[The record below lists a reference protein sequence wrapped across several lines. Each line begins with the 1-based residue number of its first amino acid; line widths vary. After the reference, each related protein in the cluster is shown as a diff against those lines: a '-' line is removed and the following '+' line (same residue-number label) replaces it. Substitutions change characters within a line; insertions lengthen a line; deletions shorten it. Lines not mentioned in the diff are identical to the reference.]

1 MRTLKLKDS
10 EKLRHNVRLTLK
22 RLQRPRFFARSFLFC
37 STLFFGYFL
46 IGLFIRII
54 RFVIYAF
61 LYTKGYSVALSC
73 SHITC
78 SYQHDSAFV
87 LREFSLTCKSGMRI
101 ALVGSNGAGKS
112 TLVKVLAGHMTF
124 QAGYVTFDD
133 YTIAPNESL
142 DVLTRAGL
150 CGFVHQD
157 PYTQCVS
164 PSVFDTLAFGP
175 LNLGLSEQ
183 DVHARVKEALEFAH
197 ISHLAAR
204 MLDTLSGGEMQRVA
218 FAATLA
224 LHPRYLV
231 LDEAF
236 SQLDPISSQQLHAT
250 IERLVRTGFD
260 GAPLGV
266 IEITHNAQDLKYVD
280 KVAVLYQGK
289 IAAEVSP
296 SEFLSNPTLQSYA
309 DFIDE
314 SAYMRAMNMQNEVLL
329 AADACERRSQ
339 TTEAR
344 NEHERCAKS
353 IGASYE
359 RPMRSQAT
367 GARLQPTGACL
378 QPTGTPESHETRTQP
393 TGAHNDRSTRTQPT
407 LVVSNLVPQ
416 LLGDAPSSRSI
427 QSDTSYNFSLYA
439 GELTL
444 VVGNSGSG
452 KTTLALNLIGAC
464 KPQQG
469 SVTLN
474 GLPVALGDCA
484 FMFQRVEDQLF
495 CPTVLDEVT
504 FGLKNLGVSCN
515 DAARKAKKM
524 LSLLGVSSDTF
535 ERNPYQLS
543 GGMRKR
549 VGIAAILALDKPV
562 YILDE
567 CTSGLDGAGRRLVR
581 RVIRMLL
588 DQHKSVMVIT
598 HHMSEWEE
606 IPHKILVVRD
616 SVSL

>member
-10 EKLRHNVRLTLK
+10 EKLGHNVRLTLK

-224 LHPRYLV
+224 LHPHYLV

-266 IEITHNAQDLKYVD
+266 IEITHNAQDLTYVD

-314 SAYMRAMNMQNEVLL
+314 SAYMRAMNVQNEVLL

-339 TTEAR
+339 ATEAC
-344 NEHERCAKS
+344 NEHERCTKS

-359 RPMRSQAT
+359 RPMRPHS
-367 GARLQPTGACL
+367 TGACL
-378 QPTGTPESHETRTQP
+378 QPTGTPEGHEPRIQPTQP
-393 TGAHNDRSTRTQPT
+393 SQPT
-407 LVVSNLVPQ
+407 LVVSKLVPRF
-416 LLGDAPSSRSI
+416 LGDAPSSRSA
-427 QSDTSYNFSLYA
+427 QSAASYNFSLYP
-439 GELTL
+439 GELTV
-444 VVGNSGSG
+444 VVGSSGSG

-469 SVTLN
+469 SITLN
-474 GLPVALGDCA
+474 GRPVALGDCA

-504 FGLKNLGVSCN
+504 FGLKNQGLSCN
-515 DAARKAKKM
+515 DATRKAKKM
-524 LSLLGVSSDTF
+524 LSLLGVPADTF
-535 ERNPYQLS
+535 ECNPYQLS

-581 RVIRMLL
+581 RAIRMLL

-606 IPHKILVVRD
+606 IPHKLLVVRD

>member
-1 MRTLKLKDS
+1 M
-10 EKLRHNVRLTLK
+10 
-22 RLQRPRFFARSFLFC
+22 
-37 STLFFGYFL
+37 
-46 IGLFIRII
+46 
-54 RFVIYAF
+54 
-61 LYTKGYSVALSC
+61 ALSC

-87 LREFSLTCKSGMRI
+87 LRELSLTCKSGMRI

-112 TLVKVLAGHMTF
+112 TLVNVLAGHVPF
-124 QAGYVTFDD
+124 QAGHITLDG

-142 DVLTRAGL
+142 DVLTRARL

-197 ISHLAAR
+197 ISYLAGR

-224 LHPRYLV
+224 LHPHYLV

-236 SQLDPISSQQLHAT
+236 SQLDPISSQQLHTT
-250 IERLVRTGFD
+250 IECLVRTGFD

-314 SAYMRAMNMQNEVLL
+314 SSYMSVMSAQDPFIL
-329 AADACERRSQ
+329 ADNACEAQLLPTVAHAER
-339 TTEAR
+339 TT
-344 NEHERCAKS
+344 C
-353 IGASYE
+353 I
-359 RPMRSQAT
+359 
-367 GARLQPTGACL
+367 
-378 QPTGTPESHETRTQP
+378 QP
-393 TGAHNDRSTRTQPT
+393 TGAHNEGTQPT
-407 LVVSNLVPQ
+407 LVVSNLVPRP
-416 LLGDAPSSRSI
+416 LGDAASYRGN
-427 QSDTSYNFSLYA
+427 QSAASYNFSLYP

-444 VVGNSGSG
+444 VVGSSGSG

-504 FGLKNLGVSCN
+504 FGLKNQGLSCN
-515 DAARKAKKM
+515 DAARKAEKM

-588 DQHKSVMVIT
+588 EQHKSVMVIT

-606 IPHKILVVRD
+606 IPHKLLMVRD
-616 SVSL
+616 SVTL

>member
-1 MRTLKLKDS
+1 M
-10 EKLRHNVRLTLK
+10 
-22 RLQRPRFFARSFLFC
+22 
-37 STLFFGYFL
+37 
-46 IGLFIRII
+46 
-54 RFVIYAF
+54 
-61 LYTKGYSVALSC
+61 ALSC

-87 LREFSLTCKSGMRI
+87 LRELSLTCKAGMRI

-112 TLVKVLAGHMTF
+112 TLVNVLAGHMPF
-124 QAGYVTFDD
+124 QAGHITLDG

-197 ISHLAAR
+197 ISYLAGR

-224 LHPRYLV
+224 LHPHYLV

-236 SQLDPISSQQLHAT
+236 SQLDPISSQQLHTT
-250 IERLVRTGFD
+250 IECLVRTGFD

-314 SAYMRAMNMQNEVLL
+314 SSYMSVMSAQDPFIL
-329 AADACERRSQ
+329 ADNACEAQLLPTVAHAER
-339 TTEAR
+339 TT
-344 NEHERCAKS
+344 C
-353 IGASYE
+353 I
-359 RPMRSQAT
+359 
-367 GARLQPTGACL
+367 
-378 QPTGTPESHETRTQP
+378 QP
-393 TGAHNDRSTRTQPT
+393 TGAHNEGTQPT
-407 LVVSNLVPQ
+407 LVVSNLVPRP
-416 LLGDAPSSRSI
+416 LGDAASYRGN
-427 QSDTSYNFSLYA
+427 QSAASYNFSLYP

-444 VVGNSGSG
+444 VVGSSGSG

-504 FGLKNLGVSCN
+504 FGLKNQGLSCN
-515 DAARKAKKM
+515 DAARKAEKM

-606 IPHKILVVRD
+606 IPHKLLMVRD
-616 SVSL
+616 SVTL

>member
-1 MRTLKLKDS
+1 M
-10 EKLRHNVRLTLK
+10 
-22 RLQRPRFFARSFLFC
+22 
-37 STLFFGYFL
+37 
-46 IGLFIRII
+46 
-54 RFVIYAF
+54 
-61 LYTKGYSVALSC
+61 ALSC

-78 SYQHDSAFV
+78 KYQSGSAFV
-87 LREFSLTCKSGMRI
+87 LRDLSLTCKAGMRI

-112 TLVKVLAGHMTF
+112 TLVKVLAGHMSF
-124 QAGYVTFDD
+124 QAGHVAFDD
-133 YTIAPNESL
+133 YTITPNESL
-142 DVLTRAGL
+142 DVLARARL

-250 IERLVRTGFD
+250 IEHLVKTGFD

-266 IEITHNAQDLKYVD
+266 IEITHNAQDLTYAD
-280 KVAVLYQGK
+280 KVAVLHQGR

-314 SAYMRAMNMQNEVLL
+314 SAYMRDINAQNEVLL
-329 AADACERRSQ
+329 ANDACETRFQ
-339 TTEAR
+339 ATEAR
-344 NEHERCAKS
+344 NEHARRAETTGEFNERS
-353 IGASYE
+353 M
-359 RPMRSQAT
+359 RPQAT
-367 GARLQPTGACL
+367 GERAQS
-378 QPTGTPESHETRTQP
+378 TGTPEEP
-393 TGAHNDRSTRTQPT
+393 STRTQPT

-416 LLGDAPSSRSI
+416 LLGDTPSSRSAR
-427 QSDTSYNFSLYA
+427 SAALYNFSLYP

-444 VVGNSGSG
+444 LVGSSGSG

-474 GLPVALGDCA
+474 GRPVALGDCA

-504 FGLKNLGVSCN
+504 FGLKNQGLSCN

-581 RVIRMLL
+581 RAIRMLL
-588 DQHKSVMVIT
+588 DQHKNVMVIT

-606 IPHKILVVRD
+606 IPHKLLVVRD

>member
-1 MRTLKLKDS
+1 MLDFIF
-10 EKLRHNVRLTLK
+10 RL
-22 RLQRPRFFARSFLFC
+22 LFNW
-37 STLFFGYFL
+37 L
-46 IGLFIRII
+46 IYSYNQIRNICL
-54 RFVIYAF
+54 
-61 LYTKGYSVALSC
+61 LYTKGYFVALSC

-87 LREFSLTCKSGMRI
+87 LRELSLTCKAGMRI

-112 TLVKVLAGHMTF
+112 TLVKVLAGHMPF
-124 QAGYVTFDD
+124 QAGHVTFDD

-142 DVLTRAGL
+142 DVPTRVGL

-266 IEITHNAQDLKYVD
+266 IEITHNAQDLTYVD
-280 KVAVLYQGK
+280 KVAVLHKGK

-296 SEFLSNPTLQSYA
+296 FEFLSNPTLQAYS

-314 SAYMRAMNMQNEVLL
+314 SAYMRDINAQNEVLL
-329 AADACERRSQ
+329 ANDACETRSQ
-339 TTEAR
+339 ATEAR
-344 NEHERCAKS
+344 NEHARRAETTEEFNERSMRPQA
-353 IGASYE
+353 GE
-359 RPMRSQAT
+359 RAQS
-367 GARLQPTGACL
+367 
-378 QPTGTPESHETRTQP
+378 TGTPEEP
-393 TGAHNDRSTRTQPT
+393 STRTQPT
-407 LVVSNLVPQ
+407 LVVSNLVPR

-427 QSDTSYNFSLYA
+427 QSDTSYNFSLYP
-439 GELTL
+439 GELTV
-444 VVGNSGSG
+444 VVGSSGSG

-474 GLPVALGDCA
+474 GLPVVLGDCA

-504 FGLKNLGVSCN
+504 FGLKNQGLSCN
-515 DAARKAKKM
+515 DATRKAKKM
-524 LSLLGVSSDTF
+524 LSLLGVPADTF
-535 ERNPYQLS
+535 ECNPYQLS

-567 CTSGLDGAGRRLVR
+567 CTSGLDGAGRHLVR
-581 RVIRMLL
+581 RAIRMLL

-606 IPHKILVVRD
+606 IPHKLLVVRD

>member
-10 EKLRHNVRLTLK
+10 EKLGHNVRLTLK

-112 TLVKVLAGHMTF
+112 TFVKVLAGHMSF
-124 QAGYVTFDD
+124 QTGHVTFDD

-142 DVLTRAGL
+142 DVLTRARL

-157 PYTQCVS
+157 PYTQCIS

-175 LNLGLSEQ
+175 LNLGLSAHH
-183 DVHARVKEALEFAH
+183 VHARVKEALEFAH
-197 ISHLAAR
+197 ISHLAGR

-250 IERLVRTGFD
+250 IEHLVKTGFD

-266 IEITHNAQDLKYVD
+266 IEITHNAQDLTYVD
-280 KVAVLYQGK
+280 KVAVLHQGK

-314 SAYMRAMNMQNEVLL
+314 SSYMNVMSAQDPFIL
-329 AADACERRSQ
+329 ADNACEAQLLPTVAHTER
-339 TTEAR
+339 TT
-344 NEHERCAKS
+344 C
-353 IGASYE
+353 I
-359 RPMRSQAT
+359 
-367 GARLQPTGACL
+367 
-378 QPTGTPESHETRTQP
+378 QP
-393 TGAHNDRSTRTQPT
+393 TGAHNEGTQPTQHPQPT

-469 SVTLN
+469 SATLN

-504 FGLKNLGVSCN
+504 FGLKNQGLFCN
-515 DAARKAKKM
+515 NVTRKAKKM
-524 LSLLGVSSDTF
+524 LSLLGVPSDTF

-588 DQHKSVMVIT
+588 DQHKSVMVVT
-598 HHMSEWEE
+598 HHISEWEE
-606 IPHKILVVRD
+606 IPHKILVVRN
-616 SVSL
+616 SVSS

>member
-1 MRTLKLKDS
+1 M
-10 EKLRHNVRLTLK
+10 
-22 RLQRPRFFARSFLFC
+22 
-37 STLFFGYFL
+37 
-46 IGLFIRII
+46 
-54 RFVIYAF
+54 
-61 LYTKGYSVALSC
+61 ALSC

-87 LREFSLTCKSGMRI
+87 LRELSLTCKAGIRI

-112 TLVKVLAGHMTF
+112 TLVNVLAGHMPF
-124 QAGYVTFDD
+124 QAGHITLDG

-197 ISHLAAR
+197 ISYLAGR

-218 FAATLA
+218 FAAMLA
-224 LHPRYLV
+224 LHPHYLV

-236 SQLDPISSQQLHAT
+236 SQLDPISSQQLHTT

-296 SEFLSNPTLQSYA
+296 SEFLSNPTLQSYV

-314 SAYMRAMNMQNEVLL
+314 SSYMSVMSAQDPFIL
-329 AADACERRSQ
+329 ADNACEAQLLPTVAHAER
-339 TTEAR
+339 TT
-344 NEHERCAKS
+344 C
-353 IGASYE
+353 I
-359 RPMRSQAT
+359 
-367 GARLQPTGACL
+367 
-378 QPTGTPESHETRTQP
+378 QP
-393 TGAHNDRSTRTQPT
+393 TGAHNEGTTCIQPTRAHNEGTQPTQHPQHPQPTQPT
-407 LVVSNLVPQ
+407 LVVSNLVPRP
-416 LLGDAPSSRSI
+416 LGDAASYRGN
-427 QSDTSYNFSLYA
+427 QSAASYNFSLYP

-444 VVGNSGSG
+444 VMGSSGSG

-474 GLPVALGDCA
+474 GRPVALGDCA

-504 FGLKNLGVSCN
+504 FGLKNQGLSCN
-515 DAARKAKKM
+515 NAMRRAKKM

-535 ERNPYQLS
+535 GRNPYQLS

-606 IPHKILVVRD
+606 IPHKLLMVRD

>member
-1 MRTLKLKDS
+1 M
-10 EKLRHNVRLTLK
+10 
-22 RLQRPRFFARSFLFC
+22 
-37 STLFFGYFL
+37 
-46 IGLFIRII
+46 
-54 RFVIYAF
+54 
-61 LYTKGYSVALSC
+61 ALSC

-87 LREFSLTCKSGMRI
+87 LRELSLTCKAGMRI

-112 TLVKVLAGHMTF
+112 TLVNVLAGHVPF
-124 QAGYVTFDD
+124 QAGHITLDG

-142 DVLTRAGL
+142 DVLTRARL

-183 DVHARVKEALEFAH
+183 DVHARVKKALEFAH
-197 ISHLAAR
+197 ISHLAGR

-236 SQLDPISSQQLHAT
+236 SQLDPISSQQLHTT

-266 IEITHNAQDLKYVD
+266 IEITHNAQDLTYVD

-296 SEFLSNPTLQSYA
+296 SEFLSNPTLQAYA

-314 SAYMRAMNMQNEVLL
+314 SSYMSVMSAQDPFIL
-329 AADACERRSQ
+329 ADNACKTQPLSTVAHAER
-339 TTEAR
+339 TT
-344 NEHERCAKS
+344 C
-353 IGASYE
+353 I
-359 RPMRSQAT
+359 
-367 GARLQPTGACL
+367 
-378 QPTGTPESHETRTQP
+378 QP
-393 TGAHNDRSTRTQPT
+393 TGAHNEGTQPT

-416 LLGDAPSSRSI
+416 FLGDTPSSRSAR
-427 QSDTSYNFSLYA
+427 SAASYNFSLYP

-444 VVGNSGSG
+444 VVGSSGSG

-464 KPQQG
+464 NPQQG
-469 SVTLN
+469 SITLN
-474 GLPVALGDCA
+474 GRPVALGDCA

-504 FGLKNLGVSCN
+504 FGLKNLGVSCKV
-515 DAARKAKKM
+515 AMCRAKKM
-524 LSLLGVSSDTF
+524 LSLLGVPSDTF
-535 ERNPYQLS
+535 ECNPYQLS

-606 IPHKILVVRD
+606 IPHKILVVRN

>member
-10 EKLRHNVRLTLK
+10 EQLGHNVRLTLK

-61 LYTKGYSVALSC
+61 LYTKGYFVALSC

-78 SYQHDSAFV
+78 SYQHDSDFV
-87 LREFSLTCKSGMRI
+87 LRELSLTCKAGMRI

-112 TLVKVLAGHMTF
+112 TLVNVLAGHVPF
-124 QAGYVTFDD
+124 QAGHITLDG

-142 DVLTRAGL
+142 DVLIRARL

-175 LNLGLSEQ
+175 LNLGLSAQ

-197 ISHLAAR
+197 ISHLAGR

-224 LHPRYLV
+224 LHPHYLV

-236 SQLDPISSQQLHAT
+236 TQLDPISSQQLHAT

-289 IAAEVSP
+289 IATEVSP
-296 SEFLSNPTLQSYA
+296 SEFLSNPTLQAYS

-314 SAYMRAMNMQNEVLL
+314 SAYMRDINARNEVLL
-329 AADACERRSQ
+329 ANDACETRSQ
-339 TTEAR
+339 ATEAR
-344 NEHERCAKS
+344 NEHARRADTTGEFNERS
-353 IGASYE
+353 MW
-359 RPMRSQAT
+359 PQAT
-367 GARLQPTGACL
+367 GERAQS
-378 QPTGTPESHETRTQP
+378 TGTPEEPS
-393 TGAHNDRSTRTQPT
+393 ARTQPT
-407 LVVSNLVPQ
+407 LIVSNLVPQ

-606 IPHKILVVRD
+606 IPHKILVVRN

>member
-1 MRTLKLKDS
+1 M
-10 EKLRHNVRLTLK
+10 
-22 RLQRPRFFARSFLFC
+22 
-37 STLFFGYFL
+37 
-46 IGLFIRII
+46 
-54 RFVIYAF
+54 
-61 LYTKGYSVALSC
+61 ALSC

-87 LREFSLTCKSGMRI
+87 LRELSLTCKSGMRI

-112 TLVKVLAGHMTF
+112 TLVNVLAGHVPF
-124 QAGYVTFDD
+124 QAGHITLDG

-142 DVLTRAGL
+142 DVLTRARL

-197 ISHLAAR
+197 ISYLAGR

-224 LHPRYLV
+224 LHPHYLV

-236 SQLDPISSQQLHAT
+236 SQLDPISSQQLHTT
-250 IERLVRTGFD
+250 IECLVRTGFD

-314 SAYMRAMNMQNEVLL
+314 SSYMSVMSAQDPFIL
-329 AADACERRSQ
+329 ADNACEAQLLPTVAHAER
-339 TTEAR
+339 TT
-344 NEHERCAKS
+344 C
-353 IGASYE
+353 I
-359 RPMRSQAT
+359 
-367 GARLQPTGACL
+367 
-378 QPTGTPESHETRTQP
+378 QP
-393 TGAHNDRSTRTQPT
+393 TGAHNEGTQPT
-407 LVVSNLVPQ
+407 LVVSNLVPRP
-416 LLGDAPSSRSI
+416 LGDAASYRGN
-427 QSDTSYNFSLYA
+427 QSAASYNFSLYP

-444 VVGNSGSG
+444 VVGSSGSG

-504 FGLKNLGVSCN
+504 FGLKNQGLSCN
-515 DAARKAKKM
+515 DAARKAEKM

-606 IPHKILVVRD
+606 IPHKLLMVRD
-616 SVSL
+616 SVTL

>member
-10 EKLRHNVRLTLK
+10 EKLGHNVRLTLK

-78 SYQHDSAFV
+78 SYQHNSAFV

-224 LHPRYLV
+224 LHPHYLV

-250 IERLVRTGFD
+250 IEHLVKTGFD

-266 IEITHNAQDLKYVD
+266 IEITHNAQDLTYVD
-280 KVAVLYQGK
+280 KVVVLHQGK

-314 SAYMRAMNMQNEVLL
+314 SAYMRAMNMQNEALL

-339 TTEAR
+339 ATEAR

-359 RPMRSQAT
+359 RPMRP

-378 QPTGTPESHETRTQP
+378 QPTGTPEGHE
-393 TGAHNDRSTRTQPT
+393 TRTQPT
-407 LVVSNLVPQ
+407 LVVSKLVPR
-416 LLGDAPSSRSI
+416 LLGGAPSSRSA
-427 QSDTSYNFSLYA
+427 QSAASYNFSLYP
-439 GELTL
+439 GELTV
-444 VVGNSGSG
+444 VVGSSGSG

-474 GLPVALGDCA
+474 GQPVVLGVCA

-495 CPTVLDEVT
+495 CPTVLDEIT
-504 FGLKNLGVSCN
+504 FGLKNQGLSCN
-515 DAARKAKKM
+515 DAKCKAKKM
-524 LSLLGVSSDTF
+524 LSLLGVPADTF
-535 ERNPYQLS
+535 ECNPYQLS

-581 RVIRMLL
+581 RAIRMLL

-606 IPHKILVVRD
+606 IPHKLLVVRD
-616 SVSL
+616 SASL

>member
-10 EKLRHNVRLTLK
+10 EKLGHNVRLTLK

-78 SYQHDSAFV
+78 SYQHNSAFV

-197 ISHLAAR
+197 ISHLAGR

-224 LHPRYLV
+224 LHPHYLV

-250 IERLVRTGFD
+250 IEHLVKTGFD

-266 IEITHNAQDLKYVD
+266 IEITHNAQDLTYVD
-280 KVAVLYQGK
+280 KVVVLHQGK

-314 SAYMRAMNMQNEVLL
+314 SSYMNVMSAQDPFIL
-329 AADACERRSQ
+329 ADNACEAQLLPTVAHTER
-339 TTEAR
+339 TT
-344 NEHERCAKS
+344 C
-353 IGASYE
+353 I
-359 RPMRSQAT
+359 
-367 GARLQPTGACL
+367 
-378 QPTGTPESHETRTQP
+378 QP
-393 TGAHNDRSTRTQPT
+393 TGAHNEGTQPTQHPQPT

-469 SVTLN
+469 SATLN

-504 FGLKNLGVSCN
+504 FGLKNQGLFCN
-515 DAARKAKKM
+515 NVTRKAKKM
-524 LSLLGVSSDTF
+524 LSLLGVTSDTF

-588 DQHKSVMVIT
+588 DQHKSVMVVT
-598 HHMSEWEE
+598 HHISEWEE
-606 IPHKILVVRD
+606 IPHKILVVRN
-616 SVSL
+616 SVSS

>member
-1 MRTLKLKDS
+1 M
-10 EKLRHNVRLTLK
+10 
-22 RLQRPRFFARSFLFC
+22 
-37 STLFFGYFL
+37 
-46 IGLFIRII
+46 
-54 RFVIYAF
+54 
-61 LYTKGYSVALSC
+61 ALCC

-78 SYQHDSAFV
+78 SYQHDRAFV
-87 LREFSLTCKSGMRI
+87 LRELSLTCKAGMRI

-112 TLVKVLAGHMTF
+112 TLVKVLAGHMPF
-124 QAGYVTFDD
+124 QAGHVTFDD
-133 YTIAPNESL
+133 YTITPNESL
-142 DVLTRAGL
+142 DVLTRARL

-175 LNLGLSEQ
+175 LNLGLSAHH
-183 DVHARVKEALEFAH
+183 VHARVKEALEFAH
-197 ISHLAAR
+197 ISHLAGR

-250 IERLVRTGFD
+250 IEHLVKTGFD

-266 IEITHNAQDLKYVD
+266 IEITHNAQDLTYVD
-280 KVAVLYQGK
+280 KVAVLHQGK

-314 SAYMRAMNMQNEVLL
+314 SAYMRAMNMQNDVLL
-329 AADACERRSQ
+329 ATDVCERRSQ
-339 TTEAR
+339 ATEAC
-344 NEHERCAKS
+344 NEHERCEKS
-353 IGASYE
+353 IGASNE
-359 RPMRSQAT
+359 RSMRPHA
-367 GARLQPTGACL
+367 TGACL
-378 QPTGTPESHETRTQP
+378 QPTGALEGYETRTQP
-393 TGAHNDRSTRTQPT
+393 TEARNDRSTPSQPT
-407 LVVSNLVPQ
+407 LVVSKLVPQ
-416 LLGDAPSSRSI
+416 LLGDAPSSRST
-427 QSDTSYNFSLYA
+427 QSAVSYNFSLYP
-439 GELTL
+439 GELTV
-444 VVGNSGSG
+444 VVGSSGSG

-474 GLPVALGDCA
+474 GLPVVLGDCA

-504 FGLKNLGVSCN
+504 FGLKNQGLSCN
-515 DAARKAKKM
+515 DATRKAKKM
-524 LSLLGVSSDTF
+524 LSLLGVPADTF
-535 ERNPYQLS
+535 ECNPYQLS

-581 RVIRMLL
+581 RAIRMLL

-606 IPHKILVVRD
+606 IPHKLLVVRD
-616 SVSL
+616 SASL

>member
-10 EKLRHNVRLTLK
+10 EKLGHNVRLTLK

-78 SYQHDSAFV
+78 SYQHNSAFV

-224 LHPRYLV
+224 LHPHYLV

-250 IERLVRTGFD
+250 IEHLVKTGFD

-266 IEITHNAQDLKYVD
+266 IEITHNAQDLTYVD
-280 KVAVLYQGK
+280 KVVVLHQGK

-314 SAYMRAMNMQNEVLL
+314 SAYMRAMNMQNEALL

-339 TTEAR
+339 ATEAR

-359 RPMRSQAT
+359 RPMRPHST

-378 QPTGTPESHETRTQP
+378 QPTGTPEGHE
-393 TGAHNDRSTRTQPT
+393 TRTQPT
-407 LVVSNLVPQ
+407 LVVSKLVPR
-416 LLGDAPSSRSI
+416 LLGGAPSSRSA
-427 QSDTSYNFSLYA
+427 QSAASYNFSLYP
-439 GELTL
+439 GELTV
-444 VVGNSGSG
+444 VVGSSGSG

-474 GLPVALGDCA
+474 GQPVVLGVCA

-504 FGLKNLGVSCN
+504 FGLKNQGLSCN
-515 DAARKAKKM
+515 DAKCKAKKM
-524 LSLLGVSSDTF
+524 LSLLGVPADTF
-535 ERNPYQLS
+535 ECNPYQLS

-567 CTSGLDGAGRRLVR
+567 CTSGLDGAGRCLVR

>member
-10 EKLRHNVRLTLK
+10 EKLGHNVRLTLK

-78 SYQHDSAFV
+78 SYQHNSAFV

-112 TLVKVLAGHMTF
+112 TLVNVLAGHVPF
-124 QAGYVTFDD
+124 QAGHITLDG

-142 DVLTRAGL
+142 DVLTRARL

-197 ISHLAAR
+197 ISYLAGR

-224 LHPRYLV
+224 LHPHYLV

-236 SQLDPISSQQLHAT
+236 SQLDPISSQQLHTT
-250 IERLVRTGFD
+250 IECLVRTGFD

-314 SAYMRAMNMQNEVLL
+314 SSYMNVMSAQDPFIL
-329 AADACERRSQ
+329 ADNACEAQLLPTVAHTER
-339 TTEAR
+339 TT
-344 NEHERCAKS
+344 C
-353 IGASYE
+353 I
-359 RPMRSQAT
+359 
-367 GARLQPTGACL
+367 
-378 QPTGTPESHETRTQP
+378 QP
-393 TGAHNDRSTRTQPT
+393 TGAHNEGTQPTQHPQPT

-474 GLPVALGDCA
+474 GRPVALGDCA

-504 FGLKNLGVSCN
+504 FGLKNQGLSCN
-515 DAARKAKKM
+515 NAMRRAKKM

-535 ERNPYQLS
+535 GRNPYQLS

-606 IPHKILVVRD
+606 IPHKILVVRN
-616 SVSL
+616 SVSS

>member
-1 MRTLKLKDS
+1 M
-10 EKLRHNVRLTLK
+10 
-22 RLQRPRFFARSFLFC
+22 
-37 STLFFGYFL
+37 
-46 IGLFIRII
+46 
-54 RFVIYAF
+54 
-61 LYTKGYSVALSC
+61 ALCC

-87 LREFSLTCKSGMRI
+87 LHELSLTCKSGMRI

-112 TLVKVLAGHMTF
+112 TLVKVLAGHMPF
-124 QAGYVTFDD
+124 QAGHVTLDD
-133 YTIAPNESL
+133 YTITPNESL
-142 DVLTRAGL
+142 DVLTRARL

-175 LNLGLSEQ
+175 LNLGLSAQ

-197 ISHLAAR
+197 ISHLAGR

-250 IERLVRTGFD
+250 IERLVKTGFD

-266 IEITHNAQDLKYVD
+266 IEITHNAQDLTYVD
-280 KVAVLYQGK
+280 KVAVLHQGK

-339 TTEAR
+339 ATETR
-344 NEHERCAKS
+344 NEYERCAKS

-359 RPMRSQAT
+359 RPMRPHS
-367 GARLQPTGACL
+367 TGACL
-378 QPTGTPESHETRTQP
+378 QPTGAHNEGTQP
-393 TGAHNDRSTRTQPT
+393 TQHPQPTQPTQPT
-407 LVVSNLVPQ
+407 LVVSNLVPRP
-416 LLGDAPSSRSI
+416 LGDAASYRGN
-427 QSDTSYNFSLYA
+427 QSAASYNFSLYP

-444 VVGNSGSG
+444 VVGSSGSG

-504 FGLKNLGVSCN
+504 FGLKNQGLSCN
-515 DAARKAKKM
+515 DAKCKAKKM
-524 LSLLGVSSDTF
+524 LSLLGVPADTF
-535 ERNPYQLS
+535 ECNPYQLS

-581 RVIRMLL
+581 RAIRMLL

-606 IPHKILVVRD
+606 IPHKLLVVRD
-616 SVSL
+616 SASL

>member
-1 MRTLKLKDS
+1 MPLVLYAKG
-10 EKLRHNVRLTLK
+10 
-22 RLQRPRFFARSFLFC
+22 SF
-37 STLFFGYFL
+37 
-46 IGLFIRII
+46 
-54 RFVIYAF
+54 
-61 LYTKGYSVALSC
+61 VALSC
-73 SHITC
+73 SHMTC
-78 SYQHDSAFV
+78 SYQHDTAFV
-87 LREFSLTCKSGMRI
+87 LRDLSLTCKSGMRI

-112 TLVKVLAGHMTF
+112 TLVKVLAGHMPF
-124 QAGYVTFDD
+124 QAGHVTLDD
-133 YTIAPNESL
+133 YTITPNESL
-142 DVLTRAGL
+142 DVLTRARL

-175 LNLGLSEQ
+175 LNLGLSAQ

-197 ISHLAAR
+197 ISHLAGR

-250 IERLVRTGFD
+250 IEHLVKTGFD

-266 IEITHNAQDLKYVD
+266 IEITHNAQDLTYVD
-280 KVAVLYQGK
+280 KVAVLHQGK

-314 SAYMRAMNMQNEVLL
+314 SAYMRAMNMQNEALL

-339 TTEAR
+339 ATEAC
-344 NEHERCAKS
+344 NEHERCTKS

-359 RPMRSQAT
+359 RPMRPHS
-367 GARLQPTGACL
+367 TGACL
-378 QPTGTPESHETRTQP
+378 QPTGTPEGHETRIQPTQP
-393 TGAHNDRSTRTQPT
+393 SQPT
-407 LVVSNLVPQ
+407 LVVSKLVPR
-416 LLGDAPSSRSI
+416 LLGDAPSSRSA
-427 QSDTSYNFSLYA
+427 QSAASYNFSLYP
-439 GELTL
+439 GELTV
-444 VVGNSGSG
+444 VVGSSGSG

-504 FGLKNLGVSCN
+504 FGLKNQGLSCN
-515 DAARKAKKM
+515 DATRKAKKI
-524 LSLLGVSSDTF
+524 LSLLGVPADTF
-535 ERNPYQLS
+535 ECNPYQLS

-581 RVIRMLL
+581 RAIRMLL

-606 IPHKILVVRD
+606 IPHKLLVVRD

>member
-1 MRTLKLKDS
+1 MPL
-10 EKLRHNVRLTLK
+10 V
-22 RLQRPRFFARSFLFC
+22 
-37 STLFFGYFL
+37 
-46 IGLFIRII
+46 
-54 RFVIYAF
+54 F
-61 LYTKGYSVALSC
+61 LYAKGSSVALCC

-78 SYQHDSAFV
+78 SYQYDRAFV
-87 LREFSLTCKSGMRI
+87 LRELSLTCKSGMRI

-112 TLVKVLAGHMTF
+112 TLVKVLAGHMPF
-124 QAGYVTFDD
+124 QAGHVTLDD
-133 YTIAPNESL
+133 YTITPNESL
-142 DVLTRAGL
+142 DVLTRARL

-175 LNLGLSEQ
+175 LNLGLSAQ

-197 ISHLAAR
+197 ISDLAGR

-250 IERLVRTGFD
+250 IEHLVKTGFD

-266 IEITHNAQDLKYVD
+266 IEITHNAQDLTYVD
-280 KVAVLYQGK
+280 KVVVLHQGK

-314 SAYMRAMNMQNEVLL
+314 SAYMRAMNMQNEALL

-339 TTEAR
+339 ATEAR

-359 RPMRSQAT
+359 RPMRPHST

-378 QPTGTPESHETRTQP
+378 QPTGTPEEHE
-393 TGAHNDRSTRTQPT
+393 TRTQPT
-407 LVVSNLVPQ
+407 LVVSKLVPR
-416 LLGDAPSSRSI
+416 LLGGAPSSRSA
-427 QSDTSYNFSLYA
+427 QSAASYNFSLYP
-439 GELTL
+439 GELTV
-444 VVGNSGSG
+444 VVGSSGSG

-474 GLPVALGDCA
+474 GQPVVLGVCA

-504 FGLKNLGVSCN
+504 FGLKNQGLSCN
-515 DAARKAKKM
+515 DATRKAKKM
-524 LSLLGVSSDTF
+524 LSLLGVPADTF
-535 ERNPYQLS
+535 ECNPYQLS

-567 CTSGLDGAGRRLVR
+567 CTSGLDGAGRCLVR

>member
-61 LYTKGYSVALSC
+61 LYTKGYFVALSC

-87 LREFSLTCKSGMRI
+87 LRELSLTCKAGMRI

-112 TLVKVLAGHMTF
+112 TLVNVLAGHVPF
-124 QAGYVTFDD
+124 QAGHITLDG

-142 DVLTRAGL
+142 DVLIRARL

-175 LNLGLSEQ
+175 LNLGLSAQ

-197 ISHLAAR
+197 ISHLAGR

-224 LHPRYLV
+224 LHPHYLV

-236 SQLDPISSQQLHAT
+236 TQLDPISSQQLHAT

-289 IAAEVSP
+289 IATEVSP
-296 SEFLSNPTLQSYA
+296 SEFLSNPTLQAYS

-314 SAYMRAMNMQNEVLL
+314 SAYMRDINARNEVLL
-329 AADACERRSQ
+329 ANDACETRSQ
-339 TTEAR
+339 ATEAR
-344 NEHERCAKS
+344 NEHARRADTTGEFNERS
-353 IGASYE
+353 MW
-359 RPMRSQAT
+359 PQAT
-367 GARLQPTGACL
+367 GERAQS
-378 QPTGTPESHETRTQP
+378 TGTPEEPS
-393 TGAHNDRSTRTQPT
+393 ARTQPT
-407 LVVSNLVPQ
+407 LIVSNLVPQ

-504 FGLKNLGVSCN
+504 FGLKNQGLFCN
-515 DAARKAKKM
+515 NVTRKAKKM
-524 LSLLGVSSDTF
+524 LSLLGVPSDTF

-588 DQHKSVMVIT
+588 DQHKSVMVVT
-598 HHMSEWEE
+598 HHISEWEE
-606 IPHKILVVRD
+606 IPHKILVVRN
-616 SVSL
+616 SVSS

>member
-1 MRTLKLKDS
+1 M
-10 EKLRHNVRLTLK
+10 
-22 RLQRPRFFARSFLFC
+22 
-37 STLFFGYFL
+37 
-46 IGLFIRII
+46 
-54 RFVIYAF
+54 
-61 LYTKGYSVALSC
+61 ALC
-73 SHITC
+73 CFHITY
-78 SYQHDSAFV
+78 SYQHDRAFV
-87 LREFSLTCKSGMRI
+87 LRDLSLTCKSGMRI

-112 TLVKVLAGHMTF
+112 TLVKVLAGHMPF
-124 QAGYVTFDD
+124 QAGHVTLDD
-133 YTIAPNESL
+133 YTITPNESL
-142 DVLTRAGL
+142 DVLTRARL

-175 LNLGLSEQ
+175 LNLGLSAQ

-197 ISHLAAR
+197 ISHLAGR

-236 SQLDPISSQQLHAT
+236 SQLDTISSQQLHAT

-266 IEITHNAQDLKYVD
+266 IEITHNAQDLTYVD
-280 KVAVLYQGK
+280 KVAVLHQGK

-296 SEFLSNPTLQSYA
+296 FEFLSNPTLQAYS

-314 SAYMRAMNMQNEVLL
+314 SSYMSVMSAQDPFIL
-329 AADACERRSQ
+329 ADNACEAQLLPTVAHTER
-339 TTEAR
+339 TT
-344 NEHERCAKS
+344 C
-353 IGASYE
+353 I
-359 RPMRSQAT
+359 
-367 GARLQPTGACL
+367 
-378 QPTGTPESHETRTQP
+378 QP
-393 TGAHNDRSTRTQPT
+393 TGAHNEGTQPT
-407 LVVSNLVPQ
+407 QHPQPTQSTQSTQSTLFVSNLVPQ
-416 LLGDAPSSRSI
+416 LLGDALSSRSI

-469 SVTLN
+469 SITLN
-474 GLPVALGDCA
+474 GRPVALGDCA

-504 FGLKNLGVSCN
+504 FGLKNLGVSCKV
-515 DAARKAKKM
+515 AMCRAKKM
-524 LSLLGVSSDTF
+524 LSLLGVPSDTF
-535 ERNPYQLS
+535 ECNPYQLS

-606 IPHKILVVRD
+606 IPHKILVVCN

>member
-10 EKLRHNVRLTLK
+10 EQLGHNVRLTLK

-61 LYTKGYSVALSC
+61 LYTKGYFVALSC

-87 LREFSLTCKSGMRI
+87 LRELSLTCKAGMRI

-112 TLVKVLAGHMTF
+112 TLVNVLAGHVPF
-124 QAGYVTFDD
+124 QAGHITLDG

-142 DVLTRAGL
+142 DVLTRARL

-197 ISHLAAR
+197 ISYLAGR

-224 LHPRYLV
+224 LHPHYLV

-236 SQLDPISSQQLHAT
+236 SQLDPISSQQLHTT
-250 IERLVRTGFD
+250 IECLVRTGFD

-314 SAYMRAMNMQNEVLL
+314 SSYMNVMSAQDPFIL
-329 AADACERRSQ
+329 ADNACEAQLLPTVAHTER
-339 TTEAR
+339 TT
-344 NEHERCAKS
+344 C
-353 IGASYE
+353 I
-359 RPMRSQAT
+359 
-367 GARLQPTGACL
+367 
-378 QPTGTPESHETRTQP
+378 QP
-393 TGAHNDRSTRTQPT
+393 TGAHNEGTQPTQHPQPT

-469 SVTLN
+469 SATLN

-504 FGLKNLGVSCN
+504 FGLKNQGLFCN
-515 DAARKAKKM
+515 NVTRKAKKM
-524 LSLLGVSSDTF
+524 LSLLGVTSDTF

-588 DQHKSVMVIT
+588 DQHKSVMVVT
-598 HHMSEWEE
+598 HHISEWEE
-606 IPHKILVVRD
+606 IPHKILVVRN
-616 SVSL
+616 SVSS

>member
-10 EKLRHNVRLTLK
+10 EKLGHNVRLTLK
-22 RLQRPRFFARSFLFC
+22 RLKRPRFFARSFLFC

-78 SYQHDSAFV
+78 SYQHNSAFV

-224 LHPRYLV
+224 LHPHYLV

-250 IERLVRTGFD
+250 IEHLVKTGFD

-266 IEITHNAQDLKYVD
+266 IEITHNAQDLTYVD
-280 KVAVLYQGK
+280 KVVVLHQGK

-314 SAYMRAMNMQNEVLL
+314 SAYMRAMNMQNEALL

-339 TTEAR
+339 ATEAR

-359 RPMRSQAT
+359 RPMRPHST

-378 QPTGTPESHETRTQP
+378 QPTGTPEGHE
-393 TGAHNDRSTRTQPT
+393 TRTQPT
-407 LVVSNLVPQ
+407 LVVSKLVPR
-416 LLGDAPSSRSI
+416 LLGGAPSSRSA
-427 QSDTSYNFSLYA
+427 QSAASYNFSLYP
-439 GELTL
+439 GELTV
-444 VVGNSGSG
+444 VVGSSGSG

-474 GLPVALGDCA
+474 GQPVVLGVCA

-504 FGLKNLGVSCN
+504 FGLKNQGLSCN
-515 DAARKAKKM
+515 DAKCKAKKM
-524 LSLLGVSSDTF
+524 LSLLGVPADTF
-535 ERNPYQLS
+535 ECNPYQLS

-567 CTSGLDGAGRRLVR
+567 CTSGLDGAGRCLVR

>member
-1 MRTLKLKDS
+1 M
-10 EKLRHNVRLTLK
+10 
-22 RLQRPRFFARSFLFC
+22 
-37 STLFFGYFL
+37 
-46 IGLFIRII
+46 
-54 RFVIYAF
+54 
-61 LYTKGYSVALSC
+61 ALCC

-78 SYQHDSAFV
+78 SYQHDRAFV
-87 LREFSLTCKSGMRI
+87 LRELSLTCKAGMRI

-112 TLVKVLAGHMTF
+112 TLVKVLAGHMPF
-124 QAGYVTFDD
+124 QAGHVTFDD
-133 YTIAPNESL
+133 YTITPNESL
-142 DVLTRAGL
+142 DVLTLARL

-175 LNLGLSEQ
+175 LNLGLSAQ

-197 ISHLAAR
+197 ISHLAGR

-250 IERLVRTGFD
+250 IEHLVKTGFD

-266 IEITHNAQDLKYVD
+266 IEITHNAQDLTYVD
-280 KVAVLYQGK
+280 KVAVLHQGK

-296 SEFLSNPTLQSYA
+296 SEFLSNPTLQEYA

-314 SAYMRAMNMQNEVLL
+314 SAYMRAMNMQNEALL

-339 TTEAR
+339 ATEAR

-359 RPMRSQAT
+359 RPMRTHS
-367 GARLQPTGACL
+367 TGACL
-378 QPTGTPESHETRTQP
+378 QPTGTPEGHEPRIQPTQP
-393 TGAHNDRSTRTQPT
+393 SQPT
-407 LVVSNLVPQ
+407 LVVSKLVPR
-416 LLGDAPSSRSI
+416 LLGDAPSSRSA
-427 QSDTSYNFSLYA
+427 QSAASYNFSLYP
-439 GELTL
+439 GELTV
-444 VVGNSGSG
+444 VVGSSGSG

-474 GLPVALGDCA
+474 GLPVVLGDCA

-504 FGLKNLGVSCN
+504 FGLKNQGLSCN
-515 DAARKAKKM
+515 DAKCKAKKM
-524 LSLLGVSSDTF
+524 LSLLGVPADTF
-535 ERNPYQLS
+535 ECNPYQLS

-567 CTSGLDGAGRRLVR
+567 CTSGLDGAGRHLVR
-581 RVIRMLL
+581 RAIRMLL

-606 IPHKILVVRD
+606 IPHKLLVVRD

>member
-10 EKLRHNVRLTLK
+10 EKLGHNVRLTLK

-112 TLVKVLAGHMTF
+112 TFVKVLAGHMSF
-124 QAGYVTFDD
+124 QTGHVTFDD

-142 DVLTRAGL
+142 DVLTRARL

-157 PYTQCVS
+157 PYTQCIS

-175 LNLGLSEQ
+175 LNLGLSAHH
-183 DVHARVKEALEFAH
+183 VHARVKEALEFAH
-197 ISHLAAR
+197 ISHLAGR

-224 LHPRYLV
+224 LHPHYLV

-260 GAPLGV
+260 GAPLGL
-266 IEITHNAQDLKYVD
+266 IEITHNAQDLTYVD

-296 SEFLSNPTLQSYA
+296 SEFLSNPTLQAYS

-314 SAYMRAMNMQNEVLL
+314 SAYMRDINARNEVLL
-329 AADACERRSQ
+329 ANDACETRSQ
-339 TTEAR
+339 ATEAR
-344 NEHERCAKS
+344 NEHARRADTTGEFNERS
-353 IGASYE
+353 MW
-359 RPMRSQAT
+359 PQAT
-367 GARLQPTGACL
+367 GERAQS
-378 QPTGTPESHETRTQP
+378 TGTPEEPS
-393 TGAHNDRSTRTQPT
+393 ARTQPT
-407 LVVSNLVPQ
+407 LIVSNLVPQ

-606 IPHKILVVRD
+606 IPHKILVVRN

>member
-1 MRTLKLKDS
+1 M
-10 EKLRHNVRLTLK
+10 
-22 RLQRPRFFARSFLFC
+22 
-37 STLFFGYFL
+37 
-46 IGLFIRII
+46 
-54 RFVIYAF
+54 
-61 LYTKGYSVALSC
+61 ALCC

-87 LREFSLTCKSGMRI
+87 LHELSLTCKSGMRI
-101 ALVGSNGAGKS
+101 ALVGSNAAGKS
-112 TLVKVLAGHMTF
+112 TLVKVLAGHMPC
-124 QAGYVTFDD
+124 QAGHVTLDD
-133 YTIAPNESL
+133 YTITPNESL
-142 DVLTRAGL
+142 DVLTRARL

-175 LNLGLSEQ
+175 LNLGLSVQ
-183 DVHARVKEALEFAH
+183 DVHARVKEVLEFAH
-197 ISHLAAR
+197 ISHLAGR

-250 IERLVRTGFD
+250 IEHLVKTGFD

-266 IEITHNAQDLKYVD
+266 IEITHNAQDLTYVD
-280 KVAVLYQGK
+280 KVAVLHQGK

-314 SAYMRAMNMQNEVLL
+314 SAYMRAMNVQNEVLL

-339 TTEAR
+339 ATEAC
-344 NEHERCAKS
+344 NEHERCTKS

-359 RPMRSQAT
+359 RPMRPHS
-367 GARLQPTGACL
+367 TGACL
-378 QPTGTPESHETRTQP
+378 QPTGTPEGHEPRIQPTQP
-393 TGAHNDRSTRTQPT
+393 SQPT
-407 LVVSNLVPQ
+407 LVVSKLVPR
-416 LLGDAPSSRSI
+416 LLGDAPSSRSA
-427 QSDTSYNFSLYA
+427 QSAASYNFSLYP
-439 GELTL
+439 GELTV
-444 VVGNSGSG
+444 VVGSSGSG

-504 FGLKNLGVSCN
+504 FGLKNQGLSCN
-515 DAARKAKKM
+515 NAMRRAKKM

-535 ERNPYQLS
+535 GRNPYQLS

-581 RVIRMLL
+581 RAIRMLL

-606 IPHKILVVRD
+606 IPHKLLVVRD
-616 SVSL
+616 SASL

>member
-10 EKLRHNVRLTLK
+10 EQLGHNVRLTLK

-61 LYTKGYSVALSC
+61 LYTKGYFVALSC

-87 LREFSLTCKSGMRI
+87 LRELSLTCKAGMRI

-112 TLVKVLAGHMTF
+112 TLVNVLAGHVPF
-124 QAGYVTFDD
+124 QAGHITLDG

-142 DVLTRAGL
+142 DVLIRARL

-175 LNLGLSEQ
+175 LNLGLSAQ
-183 DVHARVKEALEFAH
+183 DVHARVKEALEFTH
-197 ISHLAAR
+197 ISHLAGR

-224 LHPRYLV
+224 LHPHYLV

-296 SEFLSNPTLQSYA
+296 SEFLSNPTLQAYS

-314 SAYMRAMNMQNEVLL
+314 SAYMRDINARNEVLL
-329 AADACERRSQ
+329 ANDACETRSQ
-339 TTEAR
+339 ATEAR
-344 NEHERCAKS
+344 NEHARRADTTGEFNERS
-353 IGASYE
+353 MW
-359 RPMRSQAT
+359 PQAT
-367 GARLQPTGACL
+367 GERAQS
-378 QPTGTPESHETRTQP
+378 TGTPEEPS
-393 TGAHNDRSTRTQPT
+393 ARTQPT
-407 LVVSNLVPQ
+407 LIVSNLVPQ

-427 QSDTSYNFSLYA
+427 QSAASYNFSLYP

-444 VVGNSGSG
+444 VVGSSGSG

-474 GLPVALGDCA
+474 GRPVALGDCA

-606 IPHKILVVRD
+606 IPHKILVVRN

>member
-1 MRTLKLKDS
+1 
-10 EKLRHNVRLTLK
+10 
-22 RLQRPRFFARSFLFC
+22 
-37 STLFFGYFL
+37 
-46 IGLFIRII
+46 
-54 RFVIYAF
+54 
-61 LYTKGYSVALSC
+61 
-73 SHITC
+73 
-78 SYQHDSAFV
+78 
-87 LREFSLTCKSGMRI
+87 MRI

-112 TLVKVLAGHMTF
+112 TLVKVLAGHMPF
-124 QAGYVTFDD
+124 QAGHVTLDD
-133 YTIAPNESL
+133 YTITPNESL
-142 DVLTRAGL
+142 DVLTRARL

-175 LNLGLSEQ
+175 LNLGLSAQ

-197 ISHLAAR
+197 ISHLAGR

-250 IERLVRTGFD
+250 IERLVKTGFD

-266 IEITHNAQDLKYVD
+266 IEITHNAQDLTYVD
-280 KVAVLYQGK
+280 KVAVLHQGK

-339 TTEAR
+339 ATETR
-344 NEHERCAKS
+344 NEYERCAKS

-359 RPMRSQAT
+359 RPMRPHS
-367 GARLQPTGACL
+367 TGACL
-378 QPTGTPESHETRTQP
+378 QPTGAHNEGTQP
-393 TGAHNDRSTRTQPT
+393 TQHPQPTQPTQPT
-407 LVVSNLVPQ
+407 LVVSNLVPRP
-416 LLGDAPSSRSI
+416 LGDAASYRGN
-427 QSDTSYNFSLYA
+427 QSAASYNFSLYP

-444 VVGNSGSG
+444 VVGSSGSG

-504 FGLKNLGVSCN
+504 FGLKNQGLSCN
-515 DAARKAKKM
+515 DAKCKAKKM
-524 LSLLGVSSDTF
+524 LSLLGVPADTF
-535 ERNPYQLS
+535 ECNPYQLS

-581 RVIRMLL
+581 RAIRMLL

-606 IPHKILVVRD
+606 IPHKLLVVRD
-616 SVSL
+616 SASL

>member
-1 MRTLKLKDS
+1 M
-10 EKLRHNVRLTLK
+10 
-22 RLQRPRFFARSFLFC
+22 
-37 STLFFGYFL
+37 
-46 IGLFIRII
+46 
-54 RFVIYAF
+54 
-61 LYTKGYSVALSC
+61 ALC
-73 SHITC
+73 CFHITY
-78 SYQHDSAFV
+78 SYQHDRAFV
-87 LREFSLTCKSGMRI
+87 LRDLSLTCKSGMRI

-112 TLVKVLAGHMTF
+112 TLVKVLAGHMPF
-124 QAGYVTFDD
+124 QAGHVTFDD

-142 DVLTRAGL
+142 DVLTRARL

-157 PYTQCVS
+157 PYTQCIS

-175 LNLGLSEQ
+175 LNLGLSAQ

-197 ISHLAAR
+197 ISDLAGR

-250 IERLVRTGFD
+250 IEHLVKTGFD

-266 IEITHNAQDLKYVD
+266 IEITHNAQDLTYVD
-280 KVAVLYQGK
+280 KVAVLHQGK
-289 IAAEVSP
+289 IAAVVSP

-314 SAYMRAMNMQNEVLL
+314 SAYMRTMNVQNEVLL
-329 AADACERRSQ
+329 AAGACERRSQ
-339 TTEAR
+339 ATEAR
-344 NEHERCAKS
+344 NEHERRTKP

-359 RPMRSQAT
+359 CPMRPHS
-367 GARLQPTGACL
+367 TGACL
-378 QPTGTPESHETRTQP
+378 QPTDTPEGHE
-393 TGAHNDRSTRTQPT
+393 TRTQPT
-407 LVVSNLVPQ
+407 LVVSKLVPR
-416 LLGDAPSSRSI
+416 LLGDAPSSRSA
-427 QSDTSYNFSLYA
+427 QSAASYNFSLYP
-439 GELTL
+439 GELTV
-444 VVGNSGSG
+444 VVGSSGSG

-474 GLPVALGDCA
+474 GLSVVLGVCA

-504 FGLKNLGVSCN
+504 FGLKNQGLSCN
-515 DAARKAKKM
+515 DATRKAKKM
-524 LSLLGVSSDTF
+524 LSLLGVPADTF
-535 ERNPYQLS
+535 ECNPYQLS

-581 RVIRMLL
+581 RAIRMLL

-606 IPHKILVVRD
+606 IPHKLLVVRD

>member
-1 MRTLKLKDS
+1 M
-10 EKLRHNVRLTLK
+10 
-22 RLQRPRFFARSFLFC
+22 
-37 STLFFGYFL
+37 
-46 IGLFIRII
+46 
-54 RFVIYAF
+54 
-61 LYTKGYSVALSC
+61 ALSC

-87 LREFSLTCKSGMRI
+87 LRELSLTCKAGMRI

-112 TLVKVLAGHMTF
+112 TLVKVLAGHMPF
-124 QAGYVTFDD
+124 QAGHITFDD
-133 YTIAPNESL
+133 YTITPNESL
-142 DVLTRAGL
+142 DVLTRARL

-175 LNLGLSEQ
+175 LNLGLSAQ

-197 ISHLAAR
+197 ISHLAER

-250 IERLVRTGFD
+250 IEHLVKTGFD

-266 IEITHNAQDLKYVD
+266 IEITHNAQDLTYVD
-280 KVAVLYQGK
+280 KVAVLHQGK

-296 SEFLSNPTLQSYA
+296 FEFLSNPSLQSYA

-339 TTEAR
+339 ATETR
-344 NEHERCAKS
+344 NEHETRVKP
-353 IGASYE
+353 IGASYG
-359 RPMRSQAT
+359 RPMRPHA
-367 GARLQPTGACL
+367 TGACL
-378 QPTGTPESHETRTQP
+378 QPTGTPEGHETRTQP
-393 TGAHNDRSTRTQPT
+393 TTAHNEGTQPTQPT

-416 LLGDAPSSRSI
+416 LLGDTPSSRSI
-427 QSDTSYNFSLYA
+427 QSETSYNFSLYA

-474 GLPVALGDCA
+474 GRPVALGDYA

-504 FGLKNLGVSCN
+504 FGLKNQGLSCN
-515 DAARKAKKM
+515 DAKCKAKKM
-524 LSLLGVSSDTF
+524 LSLLGVPADTF
-535 ERNPYQLS
+535 ECNPYQLS

-581 RVIRMLL
+581 RAIRMLL

-606 IPHKILVVRD
+606 IPHKLLVVRD

>member
-1 MRTLKLKDS
+1 M
-10 EKLRHNVRLTLK
+10 
-22 RLQRPRFFARSFLFC
+22 
-37 STLFFGYFL
+37 
-46 IGLFIRII
+46 
-54 RFVIYAF
+54 
-61 LYTKGYSVALSC
+61 ALCC

-87 LREFSLTCKSGMRI
+87 LRDLSLTCKSGMRI

-112 TLVKVLAGHMTF
+112 TLVKVLAGHMPF
-124 QAGYVTFDD
+124 QAGHVTLDD
-133 YTIAPNESL
+133 YTITPNESL
-142 DVLTRAGL
+142 DVLTRARL

-175 LNLGLSEQ
+175 LNLGLSAQ

-197 ISHLAAR
+197 ISHLAGR

-250 IERLVRTGFD
+250 IEHLVKTGFD

-266 IEITHNAQDLKYVD
+266 IEITHNAQDLTYVD
-280 KVAVLYQGK
+280 KVAVLHQGK

-339 TTEAR
+339 ATEAR
-344 NEHERCAKS
+344 NEYERCAKS

-359 RPMRSQAT
+359 RPMRPHS
-367 GARLQPTGACL
+367 TGACL
-378 QPTGTPESHETRTQP
+378 QPTGAHNEGTQP
-393 TGAHNDRSTRTQPT
+393 TQHPQPTQPT
-407 LVVSNLVPQ
+407 LVVSNLVPRP
-416 LLGDAPSSRSI
+416 LGDAASYRGN
-427 QSDTSYNFSLYA
+427 QSAASYNFSLYP

-444 VVGNSGSG
+444 VVGSSGSG
-452 KTTLALNLIGAC
+452 KTTLSLNLIGAC

-469 SVTLN
+469 SATLN

-504 FGLKNLGVSCN
+504 FGLKNQGLSCN
-515 DAARKAKKM
+515 NAMRRAKKM

-535 ERNPYQLS
+535 GRNPYQLS

-562 YILDE
+562 YIFDE

-581 RVIRMLL
+581 RAIRMLL

-606 IPHKILVVRD
+606 IPHKLLVVRD
-616 SVSL
+616 SASL

>member
-1 MRTLKLKDS
+1 M
-10 EKLRHNVRLTLK
+10 
-22 RLQRPRFFARSFLFC
+22 
-37 STLFFGYFL
+37 
-46 IGLFIRII
+46 
-54 RFVIYAF
+54 
-61 LYTKGYSVALSC
+61 ALCC
-73 SHITC
+73 SHIIC

-87 LREFSLTCKSGMRI
+87 LHELSLTCKSGMRI

-112 TLVKVLAGHMTF
+112 TLVKVLAGHMPF
-124 QAGYVTFDD
+124 QAGHVTFDN
-133 YTIAPNESL
+133 YTITPNESL
-142 DVLTRAGL
+142 DVLTRARL

-157 PYTQCVS
+157 PYTQCIS

-175 LNLGLSEQ
+175 LNLGLSVQ
-183 DVHARVKEALEFAH
+183 DVHARVKEVLEFAH
-197 ISHLAAR
+197 ISHLAER

-250 IERLVRTGFD
+250 IEHLVKTGFD

-266 IEITHNAQDLKYVD
+266 IEITHNAQDLTYVD
-280 KVAVLYQGK
+280 KVAVLHQGK

-296 SEFLSNPTLQSYA
+296 SEFLSNPTLQEYA

-314 SAYMRAMNMQNEVLL
+314 SAYMRAMNMQNEALL

-339 TTEAR
+339 ATEAR

-359 RPMRSQAT
+359 RPMRPQA
-367 GARLQPTGACL
+367 TGACL
-378 QPTGTPESHETRTQP
+378 QPTGATEGHETRTQP
-393 TGAHNDRSTRTQPT
+393 SQPT
-407 LVVSNLVPQ
+407 LVVSKLVPR
-416 LLGDAPSSRSI
+416 LLGDAPSSRSA
-427 QSDTSYNFSLYA
+427 QRAASYNFSLYP
-439 GELTL
+439 GELTV
-444 VVGNSGSG
+444 VVGSSGSG

-474 GLPVALGDCA
+474 GLPVVLGDCA

-504 FGLKNLGVSCN
+504 FGLKNQGLSCN
-515 DAARKAKKM
+515 DAKCKAKKM
-524 LSLLGVSSDTF
+524 LSLLGVPADTF
-535 ERNPYQLS
+535 ECNPYQLS

-581 RVIRMLL
+581 RAIRMLL
-588 DQHKSVMVIT
+588 DQHKNVMVIT

-606 IPHKILVVRD
+606 IPHKLLVVRD

>member
-10 EKLRHNVRLTLK
+10 EKLGHNVRLTLK

-61 LYTKGYSVALSC
+61 LYTKGSSVALSC

-87 LREFSLTCKSGMRI
+87 LRELSLTCKSGMRI

-224 LHPRYLV
+224 LHPHYLV

-236 SQLDPISSQQLHAT
+236 SQLDPISSQQLHTT
-250 IERLVRTGFD
+250 IECLVRTGFD

-314 SAYMRAMNMQNEVLL
+314 SSYMNVMSAQDPFIL
-329 AADACERRSQ
+329 ADNACEAQLLPTVAHTER
-339 TTEAR
+339 TT
-344 NEHERCAKS
+344 C
-353 IGASYE
+353 I
-359 RPMRSQAT
+359 
-367 GARLQPTGACL
+367 
-378 QPTGTPESHETRTQP
+378 QP
-393 TGAHNDRSTRTQPT
+393 TGAHNEGTQPTQHPQPT

-469 SVTLN
+469 SATLN

-504 FGLKNLGVSCN
+504 FGLKNQGLFCN
-515 DAARKAKKM
+515 NVTRKAKKM
-524 LSLLGVSSDTF
+524 LSLLGVTSDTF

-567 CTSGLDGAGRRLVR
+567 CTSGLDGAGRCLVR

-588 DQHKSVMVIT
+588 DQHKSVMVVT
-598 HHMSEWEE
+598 HHISEWEE
-606 IPHKILVVRD
+606 IPHKILVVRN
-616 SVSL
+616 SVSS

>member
-1 MRTLKLKDS
+1 M
-10 EKLRHNVRLTLK
+10 
-22 RLQRPRFFARSFLFC
+22 
-37 STLFFGYFL
+37 
-46 IGLFIRII
+46 
-54 RFVIYAF
+54 
-61 LYTKGYSVALSC
+61 ALCC

-87 LREFSLTCKSGMRI
+87 LHELSLTCKSGMRI

-112 TLVKVLAGHMTF
+112 TLVKVLAGHMPF
-124 QAGYVTFDD
+124 QAGHVTFDD

-142 DVLTRAGL
+142 DVPTRVGL

-260 GAPLGV
+260 GASLGV
-266 IEITHNAQDLKYVD
+266 IEITHNAQDLTYVD
-280 KVAVLYQGK
+280 KVAVLHKGK

-296 SEFLSNPTLQSYA
+296 FEFLSNPTLQAYS

-314 SAYMRAMNMQNEVLL
+314 SAYMRDINAQNEVLL
-329 AADACERRSQ
+329 ANDACETRSQ
-339 TTEAR
+339 ATEAR
-344 NEHERCAKS
+344 NEHARRAETTEEFNERSMRPQA
-353 IGASYE
+353 GE
-359 RPMRSQAT
+359 RAQS
-367 GARLQPTGACL
+367 
-378 QPTGTPESHETRTQP
+378 TGTPEEPSTRTQP
-393 TGAHNDRSTRTQPT
+393 TGAHNDRSTPSQPT
-407 LVVSNLVPQ
+407 LVVSKLVPQ

-427 QSDTSYNFSLYA
+427 QSAVSYNFSLYP
-439 GELTL
+439 GELTV
-444 VVGNSGSG
+444 VVGSSGSG

-474 GLPVALGDCA
+474 GLPVVLGDCA

-504 FGLKNLGVSCN
+504 FGLKNQGLSCN
-515 DAARKAKKM
+515 DATRKAKKM
-524 LSLLGVSSDTF
+524 LSLLGVPADTF
-535 ERNPYQLS
+535 ECNPYQLS

-606 IPHKILVVRD
+606 IPHKLLMVRD
-616 SVSL
+616 SVTL

>member
-1 MRTLKLKDS
+1 M
-10 EKLRHNVRLTLK
+10 
-22 RLQRPRFFARSFLFC
+22 
-37 STLFFGYFL
+37 
-46 IGLFIRII
+46 
-54 RFVIYAF
+54 
-61 LYTKGYSVALSC
+61 ALSC

-87 LREFSLTCKSGMRI
+87 LRELSLTCKSGMRI

-112 TLVKVLAGHMTF
+112 TLVNVLAGHVPF
-124 QAGYVTFDD
+124 QAGHITLDG

-142 DVLTRAGL
+142 DVLTRARL

-197 ISHLAAR
+197 ISYLAGR

-224 LHPRYLV
+224 LHPHYLV

-236 SQLDPISSQQLHAT
+236 SQLDPISSQQLHTT
-250 IERLVRTGFD
+250 IECLVRTGFD

-314 SAYMRAMNMQNEVLL
+314 SSYMSVMSAQDPFIL
-329 AADACERRSQ
+329 ADNACEAQLLPTVAHAER
-339 TTEAR
+339 TT
-344 NEHERCAKS
+344 C
-353 IGASYE
+353 I
-359 RPMRSQAT
+359 
-367 GARLQPTGACL
+367 
-378 QPTGTPESHETRTQP
+378 QP
-393 TGAHNDRSTRTQPT
+393 TGAHNEGTQPT
-407 LVVSNLVPQ
+407 LVVSNLVPRP
-416 LLGDAPSSRSI
+416 LGDAASYRGN
-427 QSDTSYNFSLYA
+427 QSAASYNFSLYP

-444 VVGNSGSG
+444 VVGSSGSG

-484 FMFQRVEDQLF
+484 FMFQRVDDQLF

-504 FGLKNLGVSCN
+504 FGLKNQGLSCN
-515 DAARKAKKM
+515 DAARKAEKM

-606 IPHKILVVRD
+606 IPHKLLMVRD
-616 SVSL
+616 SVTL

>member
-1 MRTLKLKDS
+1 M
-10 EKLRHNVRLTLK
+10 
-22 RLQRPRFFARSFLFC
+22 
-37 STLFFGYFL
+37 
-46 IGLFIRII
+46 
-54 RFVIYAF
+54 
-61 LYTKGYSVALSC
+61 ALCC

-78 SYQHDSAFV
+78 SYQHDRAFV
-87 LREFSLTCKSGMRI
+87 LRELSLTCKAGMRI

-112 TLVKVLAGHMTF
+112 TLVKVLAGHMPF
-124 QAGYVTFDD
+124 QAGHVTFDD
-133 YTIAPNESL
+133 YTITPNESL
-142 DVLTRAGL
+142 DVLTRARL

-175 LNLGLSEQ
+175 LNLGLSAQ

-197 ISHLAAR
+197 ISHLAGR

-250 IERLVRTGFD
+250 IERLVKTGFD

-266 IEITHNAQDLKYVD
+266 IEITHNAQDLTYVD
-280 KVAVLYQGK
+280 KVAVLHQGK

-339 TTEAR
+339 ATEAR
-344 NEHERCAKS
+344 NEYERCAKS

-359 RPMRSQAT
+359 RPMRPHS
-367 GARLQPTGACL
+367 TGACL
-378 QPTGTPESHETRTQP
+378 QPTGAHNEGTQP
-393 TGAHNDRSTRTQPT
+393 TQHPQPTQPT
-407 LVVSNLVPQ
+407 LVVSNLVPRP
-416 LLGDAPSSRSI
+416 LGDAASYRGN
-427 QSDTSYNFSLYA
+427 QSAASYNFSLYP

-444 VVGNSGSG
+444 VVGSSGSG

-474 GLPVALGDCA
+474 GLPVVLGDCA

-504 FGLKNLGVSCN
+504 FGLKNQGLSCN
-515 DAARKAKKM
+515 DATRKAKKM
-524 LSLLGVSSDTF
+524 LSLLGVPSDTF
-535 ERNPYQLS
+535 ECNPYQLS

-581 RVIRMLL
+581 RAIRMLL

-606 IPHKILVVRD
+606 VPHKLLVVRD
-616 SVSL
+616 SASL

>member
-1 MRTLKLKDS
+1 M
-10 EKLRHNVRLTLK
+10 
-22 RLQRPRFFARSFLFC
+22 
-37 STLFFGYFL
+37 
-46 IGLFIRII
+46 
-54 RFVIYAF
+54 
-61 LYTKGYSVALSC
+61 ALSC

-87 LREFSLTCKSGMRI
+87 LRELSLTCKAGMRI

-112 TLVKVLAGHMTF
+112 TLVKVLAGHMPF
-124 QAGYVTFDD
+124 QAGHVTFDD

-183 DVHARVKEALEFAH
+183 DVHTRVKEALEFAH
-197 ISHLAAR
+197 ISHLAGR

-218 FAATLA
+218 FAAMLA
-224 LHPRYLV
+224 LHPHYLV

-236 SQLDPISSQQLHAT
+236 SQLDTISSQQLHAT

-296 SEFLSNPTLQSYA
+296 SEFLSNPTLQEYA

-314 SAYMRAMNMQNEVLL
+314 SSYMSVMSAQDPFIL
-329 AADACERRSQ
+329 ADNACEAQLLPTVAHTER
-339 TTEAR
+339 TT
-344 NEHERCAKS
+344 C
-353 IGASYE
+353 I
-359 RPMRSQAT
+359 
-367 GARLQPTGACL
+367 
-378 QPTGTPESHETRTQP
+378 QP
-393 TGAHNDRSTRTQPT
+393 TGAHNEGTQPTQPT
-407 LVVSNLVPQ
+407 LVVSKLVPRP
-416 LLGDAPSSRSI
+416 LGDAASYRGN
-427 QSDTSYNFSLYA
+427 QSVTSYNFSLYA

-469 SVTLN
+469 SITLN
-474 GLPVALGDCA
+474 GRPVALGDCA

-504 FGLKNLGVSCN
+504 FGLKNQGLSCN
-515 DAARKAKKM
+515 DATRKAKKM
-524 LSLLGVSSDTF
+524 LSLLGVPADTF
-535 ERNPYQLS
+535 ECNPYQLS

-581 RVIRMLL
+581 RAIRMLL

>member
-10 EKLRHNVRLTLK
+10 EKLGHNVRLTLK
-22 RLQRPRFFARSFLFC
+22 RLKRPRFFARSFLFC

-78 SYQHDSAFV
+78 SYQHNSAFV

-224 LHPRYLV
+224 LHPHYLV

-250 IERLVRTGFD
+250 IEHLVKTGFD

-266 IEITHNAQDLKYVD
+266 IEITHNAQDLTYVD
-280 KVAVLYQGK
+280 KVVVLHQGK
-289 IAAEVSP
+289 MAAEVSP

-314 SAYMRAMNMQNEVLL
+314 SAYMRAMNMQNEALL

-339 TTEAR
+339 ATEAR

-359 RPMRSQAT
+359 RPMRPHST

-378 QPTGTPESHETRTQP
+378 QPTGTPEGHE
-393 TGAHNDRSTRTQPT
+393 TRTQPT
-407 LVVSNLVPQ
+407 LVVSKLVPR
-416 LLGDAPSSRSI
+416 LLGGAPSSRSA
-427 QSDTSYNFSLYA
+427 QSAASYNFSLYP
-439 GELTL
+439 GELTV
-444 VVGNSGSG
+444 VVGSSGSG

-474 GLPVALGDCA
+474 GQPVVLGVCA

-504 FGLKNLGVSCN
+504 FGLKNQGLSCN
-515 DAARKAKKM
+515 DAKCKAKKM
-524 LSLLGVSSDTF
+524 LSLLGVPADTF
-535 ERNPYQLS
+535 ECNPYQLS

-567 CTSGLDGAGRRLVR
+567 CTSGLDGAGRCLVR

>member
-10 EKLRHNVRLTLK
+10 EQLGHNVRLTLK

-61 LYTKGYSVALSC
+61 LYTKGYFVALSC

-87 LREFSLTCKSGMRI
+87 LRELSLTCKAGMRI

-112 TLVKVLAGHMTF
+112 TLVNVLAGHVPF
-124 QAGYVTFDD
+124 QAGHITLDG

-142 DVLTRAGL
+142 DVLIRARL

-175 LNLGLSEQ
+175 LNLGLSAQ

-197 ISHLAAR
+197 ISHLAGR

-224 LHPRYLV
+224 LHPHYLV

-236 SQLDPISSQQLHAT
+236 TQLDPISSQQLHAT

-289 IAAEVSP
+289 IATEVSP
-296 SEFLSNPTLQSYA
+296 SEFLSNPTLQAYS

-314 SAYMRAMNMQNEVLL
+314 SAYMRDINARNEVLL
-329 AADACERRSQ
+329 ANDACETRSQ
-339 TTEAR
+339 ATEAR
-344 NEHERCAKS
+344 NEHARRADTTGEFNERS
-353 IGASYE
+353 MW
-359 RPMRSQAT
+359 PQAT
-367 GARLQPTGACL
+367 GERAQS
-378 QPTGTPESHETRTQP
+378 TGTPEEPS
-393 TGAHNDRSTRTQPT
+393 ARTQPT
-407 LVVSNLVPQ
+407 LIVSNLVPQ

-606 IPHKILVVRD
+606 IPHKILVVRN

>member
-1 MRTLKLKDS
+1 MS
-10 EKLRHNVRLTLK
+10 
-22 RLQRPRFFARSFLFC
+22 
-37 STLFFGYFL
+37 
-46 IGLFIRII
+46 LFIH
-54 RFVIYAF
+54 A
-61 LYTKGYSVALSC
+61 KGSSVALCC

-78 SYQHDSAFV
+78 SYQHDRAFV
-87 LREFSLTCKSGMRI
+87 LRDLSLTCKSGMRI

-112 TLVKVLAGHMTF
+112 TLVKVLAGHMPF
-124 QAGYVTFDD
+124 QVGHVTFDD

-142 DVLTRAGL
+142 DVLTRARL

-175 LNLGLSEQ
+175 LNLGLSAQ

-197 ISHLAAR
+197 ISHLAGR

-250 IERLVRTGFD
+250 IEHLVKTGFD

-266 IEITHNAQDLKYVD
+266 IEITHNGQDLTYVD
-280 KVAVLYQGK
+280 KVAVLHQGK

-314 SAYMRAMNMQNEVLL
+314 SAYMCAMNMQNEVLL

-339 TTEAR
+339 ATEAR
-344 NEHERCAKS
+344 DEHKRRAKS

-359 RPMRSQAT
+359 RTMRPHS
-367 GARLQPTGACL
+367 TGACL
-378 QPTGTPESHETRTQP
+378 QPTGTPEGHE
-393 TGAHNDRSTRTQPT
+393 TRTQPT
-407 LVVSNLVPQ
+407 LVVSKLVPQ
-416 LLGDAPSSRSI
+416 LLGDAPSSRST
-427 QSDTSYNFSLYA
+427 QSAASYNFLLYP
-439 GELTL
+439 GELTV
-444 VVGNSGSG
+444 VVGSSGSG

-504 FGLKNLGVSCN
+504 FGLKNQGLSCN
-515 DAARKAKKM
+515 DATHKAKKM
-524 LSLLGVSSDTF
+524 LSLLGVPADTF
-535 ERNPYQLS
+535 ECNPYQLS

-581 RVIRMLL
+581 RAIRMLL

-606 IPHKILVVRD
+606 IPHKLLVVRD
-616 SVSL
+616 SASL